1 MFCVHC
7 GTAHPRARFCFRCGK
22 KLLSTVPYGREALRG
37 APPPAAGELAS
48 SAGSAEP
55 R

>member
-7 GTAHPRARFCFRCGK
+7 DTAHPRARFCFRCGK
-22 KLLSTVPYGREALRG
+22 KLLSAVPYGREALRG
-37 APPPAAGELAS
+37 APPTAAGELAR
-48 SAGSAEP
+48 SAGSGEA

>member
-48 SAGSAEP
+48 SSGSGEA